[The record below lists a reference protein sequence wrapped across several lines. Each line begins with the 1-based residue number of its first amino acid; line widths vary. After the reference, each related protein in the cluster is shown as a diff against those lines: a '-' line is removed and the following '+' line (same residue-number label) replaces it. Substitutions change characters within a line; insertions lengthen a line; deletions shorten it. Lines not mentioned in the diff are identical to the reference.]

1 LAVGVSSEKGWKE
14 LLVGNRFEVSVG
26 AGAMRSASGS
36 AVSFPHQWT
45 PEGVTVEADFTGG
58 HLLHLAT
65 AGCVLNDVYREAA
78 ALGIELKGV
87 RVSAAGDFDTGS
99 WTSTGIRYRVEVSS
113 AAAPG
118 EIGRLLATVDE
129 VAEIPRAIRAGAT
142 VERVA

>member
-1 LAVGVSSEKGWKE
+1 
-14 LLVGNRFEVSVG
+14 VGNRFEVSVG
-26 AGAMRSASGS
+26 AGTMRTASGS
-36 AVSFPHQWT
+36 AANFPHRWT

-58 HLLHLAT
+58 HLLHLAA

-78 ALGIELKGV
+78 ALGIELMGV

-99 WTSTGIRYRVEVSS
+99 WTSTGISYRVEVSS

-118 EIGRLLATVDE
+118 EIARLLAVVDE

>member
-1 LAVGVSSEKGWKE
+1 MS
-14 LLVGNRFEVSVG
+14 NRFEVSVG

-45 PEGVTVEADFTGG
+45 PEGVAVEADFTGG

-87 RVSAAGDFDTGS
+87 RVSAAGGFDTGS
-99 WTSTGIRYRVEVSS
+99 WTLTGIRYRVEVSS

-118 EIGRLLATVDE
+118 EIDRLLAIVDE

-142 VERVA
+142 VNRVA